1 VCDEEGDGGKEVS
14 RIGVNKL
21 YDLIKG
27 SSLQTG
33 DRLDNLCCPI
43 AEMIMVDFELHSEL
57 GNKSG
62 DFGPDVIELFRER
75 FRPKGGESGWCS
87 SSENGDRNIG
97 GRGDVVN
104 IEVKVDL
111 YYLLFQVVNGFV
123 GGGEQ
128 CTSTIPL
135 VSDTLKHSREV
146 VKQGS
151 SILFVVM
158 VKLLDF
164 VR

>member
-1 VCDEEGDGGKEVS
+1 MGDKEGDGGKEVS

-21 YDLIKG
+21 YYLIKG
-27 SSLQTG
+27 SSLQTA
-33 DRLDNLCCPI
+33 DRMDNLCCPI
-43 AEMIMVDFELHSEL
+43 AEPIMVDFVLHSEL
-57 GNKSG
+57 GNESG
-62 DFGPDVIELFRER
+62 DFGPDAIKLFGES
-75 FRPKGGESGWCS
+75 FRPKGGDSGWCS

-97 GRGDVVN
+97 GGGGVVN

-111 YYLLFQVVNGFV
+111 YYLLFQVANGFV
-123 GGGEQ
+123 DGGEQ

-135 VSDTLKHSREV
+135 VSDALKHSREV

-151 SILFVVM
+151 SILFVLM